1 MNIGNRI
8 KIQREKLGLSQ
19 EELAKRVG
27 YKSRSSINK
36 IENGTN
42 DISQSKVKDF
52 AIALNTTIEYLMGWD
67 KPDFRAIKNL
77 QPLKKVKYIPVLGKI
92 ACGTPILAEQNIMER
107 IVLPD
112 TVNADFALMCQ
123 GDSMIN
129 AKINDGDT
137 VYIHQQPIVE
147 NGEIAAV
154 LIDNEATLKKVYLS
168 SNTLKLVPANDNYE
182 PLVYV
187 ADEINQVRVLGKAV
201 AVLKHI
207 K

>member
-67 KPDFRAIKNL
+67 KPDFSAIKNL
-77 QPLKKVKYIPVLGKI
+77 QPLKKVRYIPVLGKI